1 MSAKLIF
8 VKYKMRYQN
17 KNGGDIMGV
26 TIGMPSLKLN
36 DVGLSNKH
44 CGNFKSVAEEALKE
58 RKGRDADIDSTK
70 SSENISKGF
79 QTAAELI
86 GYSEK
91 HISQLND
98 HLRSEG
104 KRGIRKDA
112 VKMCVT
118 IIKPPA
124 EWIKSLSKEEQIN
137 FFEDAL
143 VKFEEI
149 VGKDNI
155 KAVAIHFDEQAP
167 HMHIFWEPMT
177 KDERLCAKDAHN
189 WVFFSK
195 LNREMPKYLRSKGW
209 EIDDCHA
216 YDSAEEQELKQKL
229 GKEKYLQY
237 LQEKRAKNGRSSFKY
252 KAEMEAENEKL
263 VKATTVSPEKKVIGL
278 LGREKVVAKTEQEI
292 RDEMTILAAQAVLID
307 KDQARRDKEYYQKL
321 KDNEEELIEQKSEEK
336 ARSIVTKRELEAIK
350 KARRAEDMII
360 RIDERLEAKY
370 KTSVNELL
378 NEKKEPTK
386 NISTYE
392 RRENYDRVN
401 R

>member
-1 MSAKLIF
+1 M
-8 VKYKMRYQN
+8 
-17 KNGGDIMGV
+17 
-26 TIGMPSLKLN
+26 
-36 DVGLSNKH
+36 
-44 CGNFKSVAEEALKE
+44 AEEALNE
-58 RKGRDADIDSTK
+58 RKGRDIEIDSMK
-70 SSENISKGF
+70 ADENITKGF

-86 GYSEK
+86 EYSER
-91 HISQLND
+91 HIAQLHD

-112 VKMCVT
+112 VQMCVT

-124 EWIKSLSKEEQIN
+124 EWIRSMSKEEQLD

-177 KDERLCAKDAHN
+177 KDGRLCAKEVHGLK
-189 WVFFSK
+189 FFGK
-195 LNREMPKYLRSKGW
+195 LNREMPKFLRSKGW

-216 YDSAEEQELKQKL
+216 YDLAEEQELKQKL

-237 LQEKRAKNGRSSFKY
+237 LQEKRAKSGRTSFKY

-336 ARSIVTKRELEAIK
+336 AKDIVTKRELDAIK
-350 KARRAEDMII
+350 KAHRAEDMII

-386 NISTYE
+386 NITTYE

>member
-1 MSAKLIF
+1 
-8 VKYKMRYQN
+8 
-17 KNGGDIMGV
+17 
-26 TIGMPSLKLN
+26 
-36 DVGLSNKH
+36 
-44 CGNFKSVAEEALKE
+44 
-58 RKGRDADIDSTK
+58 
-70 SSENISKGF
+70 
-79 QTAAELI
+79 
-86 GYSEK
+86 
-91 HISQLND
+91 
-98 HLRSEG
+98 
-104 KRGIRKDA
+104 
-112 VKMCVT
+112 
-118 IIKPPA
+118 
-124 EWIKSLSKEEQIN
+124 
-137 FFEDAL
+137 
-143 VKFEEI
+143 
-149 VGKDNI
+149 
-155 KAVAIHFDEQAP
+155 
-167 HMHIFWEPMT
+167 
-177 KDERLCAKDAHN
+177 
-189 WVFFSK
+189 
-195 LNREMPKYLRSKGW
+195 MPKFLRSKGW
-209 EIDDCHA
+209 DIDDCHA

-229 GKEKYLQY
+229 GKEEYLQY

-336 ARSIVTKRELEAIK
+336 AKDIVTKRELDAIK
-350 KARRAEDMII
+350 KAHRAEDMII

-386 NISTYE
+386 NITTYE

>member
-1 MSAKLIF
+1 
-8 VKYKMRYQN
+8 
-17 KNGGDIMGV
+17 
-26 TIGMPSLKLN
+26 MPCLKLN
-36 DVGLSNKH
+36 SIGRTSKH
-44 CGNFKSVAEEALKE
+44 CGNYKRVAEEALNE
-58 RKGRDADIDSTK
+58 RKGRDIEIDSMK
-70 SSENISKGF
+70 ADENITKGF

-86 GYSEK
+86 EYSER
-91 HISQLND
+91 HIAQLHD

-112 VKMCVT
+112 VQMCVT

-124 EWIKSLSKEEQIN
+124 EWIRSMSKEEQLD

-177 KDERLCAKDAHN
+177 KDGRLCAKEVHGLK
-189 WVFFSK
+189 FFGK
-195 LNREMPKYLRSKGW
+195 LNREMPKFLRSKGW

-216 YDSAEEQELKQKL
+216 YDLAEEQELKQKL

-237 LQEKRAKNGRSSFKY
+237 LQEKRAKSGRTSFKY

-336 ARSIVTKRELEAIK
+336 AKDIVTKRELDAIK
-350 KARRAEDMII
+350 KAHRAEDMII

-386 NISTYE
+386 NITTYE